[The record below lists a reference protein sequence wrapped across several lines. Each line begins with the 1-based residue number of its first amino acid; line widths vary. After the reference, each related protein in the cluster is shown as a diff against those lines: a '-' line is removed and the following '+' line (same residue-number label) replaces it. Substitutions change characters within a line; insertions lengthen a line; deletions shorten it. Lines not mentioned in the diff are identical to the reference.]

1 MPTSQFHRNRPILIV
16 ADDPSFVRNICERWE
31 QQPGVATVRIVASHE
46 CVGCQLDDF
55 QFVVVGGLEP
65 GILREVLAVLRPG
78 NVPVIIIGADGAS
91 IGVSERNAS
100 KLLVLPVCP
109 SWQDLL
115 IALGA
120 EVARRAEAQA
130 RARRSEMT
138 NAALQCDATLGRYVV
153 DMRHNLNNA
162 LTSVL
167 GNAELLLLDETKF
180 TSMERKQID
189 TIRLMAL
196 RMHETLQRFSSLE
209 KELRGSSEPQVGA
222 VAEHTAQDF
231 KTQDRK
237 TSEGLQGPQ
246 LAQAAG
252 AD

>member
-1 MPTSQFHRNRPILIV
+1 MPTSQFHRNRPVLIV

-31 QQPGVATVRIVASHE
+31 QQPGAAPVRMVGSHE

-55 QFVVVGGLEP
+55 QFVVVGGMEP
-65 GILREVLAVLRPG
+65 EISREVLAVLRPG
-78 NVPVIIIGADGAS
+78 NVPVIVIGAEGAS
-91 IGVSERNAS
+91 LGVSERNAS

-138 NAALQCDATLGRYVV
+138 HAALQCDATLGRYVV
-153 DMRHNLNNA
+153 EMRHNLNNA

-180 TSMERKQID
+180 TSNERKQVD

-222 VAEHTAQDF
+222 AAEHAVQDF

-237 TSEGLQGPQ
+237 TTGGLQGPH
-246 LAQAAG
+246 LTHAAG

>member
-1 MPTSQFHRNRPILIV
+1 MPTSQFHRNRAVLIV
-16 ADDPSFVRNICERWE
+16 ADDPTFVRNICEEWE
-31 QQPGVATVRIVASHE
+31 QHPGAAVLRVVGSHE
-46 CVGCQLDDF
+46 CVGIQFGDF
-55 QFVVVGGLEP
+55 QFVVVGGIEP
-65 GILREVLAVLRPG
+65 EISREVLAVLRPG
-78 NVPVIIIGADGAS
+78 NVPVIVIGTEGAS
-91 IGVSERNAS
+91 LGVSKRNAS
-100 KLLVLPVCP
+100 KLLVLPAFP
-109 SWQDLL
+109 GWQDLL
-115 IALGA
+115 IALGG

-138 NAALQCDATLGRYVV
+138 NAALQCDATLGRYVIE
-153 DMRHNLNNA
+153 MRHNLNNA

-180 TSMERKQID
+180 TSNERKQID

-209 KELRGSSEPQVGA
+209 KELRGSSEPSVETA
-222 VAEHTAQDF
+222 AECMQPDF

-237 TSEGLQGPQ
+237 TTEELQGPQ
-246 LAQAAG
+246 LAHAAG